1 MKPGRGEFC
10 SQLGQPGLLLLWEV
24 KAWQGGRGPEG
35 GKTAGV
41 EPDLPV
47 QKEVLTIGGLQRVS
61 LPPRGSVQGIA
72 GHLQRGISFW

>member
-47 QKEVLTIGGLQRVS
+47 QKEVLTIG
-61 LPPRGSVQGIA
+61 
-72 GHLQRGISFW
+72 